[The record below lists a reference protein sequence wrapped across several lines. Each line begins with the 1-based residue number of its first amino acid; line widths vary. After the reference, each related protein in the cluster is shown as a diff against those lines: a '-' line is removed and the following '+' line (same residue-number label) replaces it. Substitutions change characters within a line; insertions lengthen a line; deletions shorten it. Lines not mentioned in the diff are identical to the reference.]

1 MNPGWSNRFAGVS
14 ALFLALALAACSP
27 SAPAEEKAN
36 ADDFKIYLVRH
47 AEKEAEGSDPA
58 LTDAGT
64 ARAAALAD
72 LLEDESIEAVWSSDY
87 VRTRSTAKPLAD
99 RLGVDVQTYDPSD
112 LPGFAQ
118 ALESRAET
126 ALVVGHSNTTPALSA
141 LLGGEPGNEIDEA
154 GEYDRLYVLSGVG
167 SGAVET
173 GIRRYGARHDASG
186 G

>member
-1 MNPGWSNRFAGVS
+1 MNSGWWIRFA
-14 ALFLALALAACSP
+14 ALGAAILALAACDPS
-27 SAPAEEKAN
+27 SAPPD
-36 ADDFKIYLVRH
+36 ADDPQNTYTIYLVRH

-58 LTDAGT
+58 LTEAGT
-64 ARAAALAD
+64 ARAEALAD
-72 LLEDESIEAVWSSDY
+72 LLEGEGIEAVWSSDY

-99 RLGVDVQTYDPSD
+99 RLGADVQTYDPSD

-118 ALESRAET
+118 TLESRGET

-173 GIRRYGARHDASG
+173 DIRRYGVRYDASG

>member
-1 MNPGWSNRFAGVS
+1 MKPGWSDRFVGVS
-14 ALFLALALAACSP
+14 ALFLALGLPACNP
-27 SAPAEEKAN
+27 AAPAEETAE
-36 ADDFKIYLVRH
+36 ADSITIYLVRH
-47 AEKEAEGSDPA
+47 AEKNAEGGDPA

-64 ARAAALAD
+64 ARAEALAD
-72 LLEDESIEAVWSSDY
+72 LLEGEGVEAVWSSDY

-99 RLGVDVQTYDPSD
+99 RLGVDVRTYDPSD

-118 ALESRAET
+118 TLKARGET

-173 GIRRYGARHDASG
+173 DIRRYGVRYDASG